1 MSSKFS
7 QEDDDL
13 LAELG
18 VEVEKKNVGNRTPEE
33 ERIIAGFEEIQRF
46 VEENGQTPTHGEGK
60 DIFERI
66 YAVRLE
72 RISWQPDCRKLVEA
86 MDHQGI
92 LLPPQGEADPANEL
106 DDDELLEALGVET
119 KADESLQTL
128 KHVRPRAEI
137 QAAENIGKRSPCED
151 FDSYKELF
159 KKVKENLK
167 SKRLVAENFRKNS
180 EISVGEFF
188 IIQGQIAYVQDA
200 EPVFIDGEGRED
212 RRIRVIFDNTTEGVM
227 LRRSLQKRLWE
238 DETGRR
244 IVDPEKSIGPL
255 FSNEASEGDLESGTL
270 YVLRSNSTRTEITK
284 NRELIHK
291 VGFTTG
297 SVERRVADAENQA
310 TYLLAKVEIVATYKL
325 YNINANRLERL
336 IHRFLDPAKL
346 DIEID
351 DRFGKPFKPREWFL
365 VPLGVIKEALQ
376 RLQDGSIVDHVYD
389 PAQAMIVKRTNQDPS
404 NNQSG

>member
-18 VEVEKKNVGNRTPEE
+18 VEVEKKNIGKRTPEE

-119 KADESLQTL
+119 KADQSLQTL

-137 QAAENIGKRSPCED
+137 KAAEEIAGRDPCKDFDQFKPLFDQVKNDIKSDLRRIIRCENKSVVNIGD
-151 FDSYKELF
+151 FFVL
-159 KKVKENLK
+159 
-167 SKRLVAENFRKNS
+167 
-180 EISVGEFF
+180 
-188 IIQGQIAYVQDA
+188 QGQTTYVASEDNL
-200 EPVFIDGEGRED
+200 FINAEGRED
-212 RRIRVIFDNTTEGVM
+212 RRLRLIFNNGTESNM
-227 LRRSLQKRLWE
+227 LRRSFQKRLWE
-238 DETGRR
+238 DDLARR
-244 IVDPEKSIGPL
+244 ITPRDAGPL
-255 FSNEASEGDLESGTL
+255 FSNQAGEDDLESGTL
-270 YVLRSNSTRTEITK
+270 YVLRSESTHPEITK

-297 SVERRVADAENQA
+297 SVKQRVADAENQA

-325 YNINANRLERL
+325 YNINANRLEKL
-336 IHRFLDPAKL
+336 IHRFFDAAKL

-365 VPLGVIKEALQ
+365 VPLSVIEEAMK
-376 RLQDGSIVDHVYD
+376 RLQDGTIVDHIYD
-389 PAQAMIVKRTNQDPS
+389 PAEAMIVKITWQNPS
-404 NNQSG
+404 SNQSE

>member
-1 MSSKFS
+1 MSKFS
-7 QEDDDL
+7 EEDDDL

-18 VEVEKKNVGNRTPEE
+18 VEVEKKNIGKRTPEE
-33 ERIIAGFEEIQRF
+33 ERIIAGFVEIQRF

-72 RISWQPDCRKLVEA
+72 RISWQPECRKLVEE

-92 LLPPQGEADPANEL
+92 LLLPQDEADPANEL

-119 KADESLQTL
+119 KSDESLQTL

-137 QAAENIGKRSPCED
+137 KAAEEIAGRDPCKDFDQFKPLFDQVKNDIKSDLRRIIRCENKSVVNIGD
-151 FDSYKELF
+151 FFVL
-159 KKVKENLK
+159 
-167 SKRLVAENFRKNS
+167 
-180 EISVGEFF
+180 
-188 IIQGQIAYVQDA
+188 QGQTTYVASEDNL
-200 EPVFIDGEGRED
+200 FINAEGRED
-212 RRIRVIFDNTTEGVM
+212 RRLRLIFNNGTESNM
-227 LRRSLQKRLWE
+227 LRRSFQKRLWE
-238 DETGRR
+238 DDLARR
-244 IVDPEKSIGPL
+244 ITPRDAGPL
-255 FSNEASEGDLESGTL
+255 FSNQAGDDDLESGTL
-270 YVLRSNSTRTEITK
+270 YVLRSESTHPEITK

-297 SVERRVADAENQA
+297 SVKQRVADAENQA

-325 YNINANRLERL
+325 YNINANRLEKL
-336 IHRFLDPAKL
+336 IHRFFDAAKL

-365 VPLGVIKEALQ
+365 VPLSVIEEAMN
-376 RLQDGSIVDHVYD
+376 RLQDGTIVDHIYD
-389 PAQAMIVKRTNQDPS
+389 PAEAMIVKNTWQNPS
-404 NNQSG
+404 SNQSE

>member
-1 MSSKFS
+1 MSKFS
-7 QEDDDL
+7 EEDDDL

-18 VEVEKKNVGNRTPEE
+18 VEVEKKSIGKRTPEE

-46 VEENGQTPTHGEGK
+46 VNENGQPPTHGEGK

-72 RISWQPDCRKLVEA
+72 RISWQPDCRKLVED

-92 LLPPQGEADPANEL
+92 LLPPQGETDPTNEL

-119 KADESLQTL
+119 KADESLKTL

-137 QAAENIGKRSPCED
+137 QAAEEIAGRDPCDEFDKFKPLFEKVQEELKQGIRKTKRFENIADVNP
-151 FDSYKELF
+151 
-159 KKVKENLK
+159 
-167 SKRLVAENFRKNS
+167 
-180 EISVGEFF
+180 GEFF
-188 IIQGQIAYVQDA
+188 ILYGQKAYVA
-200 EPVFIDGEGRED
+200 SAGEPYVNDYGRND
-212 RRIRVIFDNTTEGVM
+212 QRLRVIYDNGTEYEIL
-227 LRRSLQKRLWE
+227 LRSFQRALYKDQS
-238 DETGRR
+238 GRR
-244 IVDPEKSIGPL
+244 ITTPDAGPL
-255 FSNEASEGDLESGTL
+255 FSNQAGEDDLESGTL
-270 YVLRSNSTRTEITK
+270 YVLRSESTHPEITK

-291 VGFTTG
+291 VGFTTS

-325 YNINANRLERL
+325 YNINANRLEKL
-336 IHRFLDPAKL
+336 IHRFFERAKL

-365 VPLGVIKEALQ
+365 VPLSVIEEAMK
-376 RLQDGSIVDHVYD
+376 RLQDGTIVDHVYD
-389 PAQAMIVKRTNQDPS
+389 SSEARIVKIS
-404 NNQSG
+404 K

>member
-1 MSSKFS
+1 MSEFS
-7 QEDDDL
+7 EEDDDL

-18 VEVEKKNVGNRTPEE
+18 VEVEKKSIGKRTPEE

-46 VEENGQTPTHGEGK
+46 VEKNGQPPTHGEGK

-72 RISWQPDCRKLVEA
+72 RISWQPDCRKLVED

-92 LLPPQGEADPANEL
+92 LLPSQGETDPTNEL

-137 QAAENIGKRSPCED
+137 KAEENIGKRSPCED

-167 SKRLVAENFRKNS
+167 SKRLVAENFRINS
-180 EISVGEFF
+180 DISVGEFF
-188 IIQGQIAYVQDA
+188 VIQGQIAYVQDA

-212 RRIRVIFDNTTEGVM
+212 RRLRVIFDNTTEGVM

-244 IVDPEKSIGPL
+244 IVDPEKSSGPL
-255 FSNEASEGDLESGTL
+255 FSNEAGDDDLESGTL
-270 YVLRSNSTRTEITK
+270 YVLRSESTHPEITK

-291 VGFTTG
+291 VGFTTS

-310 TYLLAKVEIVATYKL
+310 TYLLAKVKIVATYKL
-325 YNINANRLERL
+325 YNINANRLEKL
-336 IHRFLDPAKL
+336 IHRFFEPAKL

-365 VPLGVIKEALQ
+365 VPLSVIEEAMK
-376 RLQDGSIVDHVYD
+376 RLQDGTIVDHVYD
-389 PAQAMIVKRTNQDPS
+389 SSEARIVKIS
-404 NNQSG
+404 K

>member
-46 VEENGQTPTHGEGK
+46 VEENGQTPTNGEGK

-72 RISWQPDCRKLVEA
+72 RISWQPDCRKLVED

-92 LLPPQGEADPANEL
+92 LLPSQGEADPANEL
-106 DDDELLEALGVET
+106 DDDELLEALGVKA

-128 KHVRPRAEI
+128 KHVRPRSEI
-137 QAAENIGKRSPCED
+137 QAAEEIAGRDPCKEFDKFKPLFEKVQEGLKLGIHKTKR
-151 FDSYKELF
+151 F
-159 KKVKENLK
+159 ENNAD
-167 SKRLVAENFRKNS
+167 VNT
-180 EISVGEFF
+180 GDFF
-188 IIQGQIAYVQDA
+188 ILYGQKAYVA
-200 EPVFIDGEGRED
+200 SAGEPYVNDYGRKD
-212 RRIRVIFDNTTEGVM
+212 QRLRVIYDNGTEYEIL
-227 LRRSLQKRLWE
+227 LRSFQRALYKDQS
-238 DETGRR
+238 GRR
-244 IVDPEKSIGPL
+244 ITTSDVGPL
-255 FSNEASEGDLESGTL
+255 FSNQAGEDDLESGTL
-270 YVLRSNSTRTEITK
+270 YILRSESTHPEITK

-291 VGFTTG
+291 VGFTTS

-389 PAQAMIVKRTNQDPS
+389 PAEAMIVKRTNQDPL

>member
-1 MSSKFS
+1 MSKFS
-7 QEDDDL
+7 EEDDDL

-18 VEVEKKNVGNRTPEE
+18 VEVEPEKSGSRPPKE

-46 VEENGQTPTHGEGK
+46 VEEHGHAPIHGEDR

-72 RISWQPDCRKLVEA
+72 RISWQPDCRKLVED

-92 LLPPQGEADPANEL
+92 LLSPQGEADPANEL

-119 KADESLQTL
+119 KADESLKTL

-137 QAAENIGKRSPCED
+137 QAADEIAGRDPCEE
-151 FDSYKELF
+151 FDKFKPLF
-159 KKVKENLK
+159 DKVQEGLKHGIHKTKRFENNAD
-167 SKRLVAENFRKNS
+167 VNT
-180 EISVGEFF
+180 GDFF
-188 IIQGQIAYVQDA
+188 ILYGQKAYVA
-200 EPVFIDGEGRED
+200 SAGEPYVNDYGRKD
-212 RRIRVIFDNTTEGVM
+212 QRLRVIYDNGTEYEIL
-227 LRRSLQKRLWE
+227 LRSFQRALYKDQS
-238 DETGRR
+238 GRR
-244 IVDPEKSIGPL
+244 ITTSDVGPL
-255 FSNEASEGDLESGTL
+255 FSNQAGEDDLESGTL
-270 YVLRSNSTRTEITK
+270 YILRSESTHPEITK

-291 VGFTTG
+291 VGFTTS

-389 PAQAMIVKRTNQDPS
+389 PAEARIVRLNRD
-404 NNQSG
+404 

>member
-1 MSSKFS
+1 MSKFS
-7 QEDDDL
+7 EEDDDL

-18 VEVEKKNVGNRTPEE
+18 VEVEPVKTGSRPPKE

-46 VEENGQTPTHGEGK
+46 VEEHGHAPIHGEDR

-72 RISWQPDCRKLVEA
+72 RISLQPDCRKLVED

-92 LLPPQGEADPANEL
+92 LLPSQGEADPANEL
-106 DDDELLEALGVET
+106 DDDELLEALGVEA

-128 KHVRPRAEI
+128 KHVRPRSEI

-270 YVLRSNSTRTEITK
+270 YVLRSNSTHAEITK

-389 PAQAMIVKRTNQDPS
+389 PAEARIVRLNRD
-404 NNQSG
+404 